1 MKTKIIILALAAV
14 ILPLSLV
21 SAQSYQFNNNTND
34 TSAGSPETLVST
46 PGASVS
52 FSLQV
57 VLPSGVSTSAVDY
70 WLSQFS
76 GPSAGAFNITGRS
89 YTASDFPDP
98 STVNGA
104 STTGPGDTFSNTTGT
119 PATTDGIEDQ
129 LINSR
134 NGPDLGSS
142 SNTGV
147 KTNATFQVTTF
158 TLTSLPS
165 AALGTY
171 QIRTFDYAGFGIND
185 VTPTAQGAINIT
197 LGAVPEPATWS
208 LMGLGGLGSI
218 GLTWLRARRK
228 SA

>member
-34 TSAGSPETLVST
+34 TSTGTPETLVST

-57 VLPSGVSTSAVDY
+57 VLPSGFSTSALDY
-70 WLSQFS
+70 WLTQFS
-76 GPSAGAFNITGRS
+76 GPLAGQFNITGRD
-89 YTASDFPDP
+89 YTGSSFPDP

-104 STTGPGDTFSNTTGT
+104 FTTGPGDAFNNSTGA
-119 PATTDGIEDQ
+119 PGADGIEDQ
-129 LINSR
+129 LINPR

-147 KTNATFQVTTF
+147 KT
-158 TLTSLPS
+158 
-165 AALGTY
+165 
-171 QIRTFDYAGFGIND
+171 
-185 VTPTAQGAINIT
+185 
-197 LGAVPEPATWS
+197 
-208 LMGLGGLGSI
+208 
-218 GLTWLRARRK
+218 
-228 SA
+228 